1 MRTTIAVLAGMVLL
15 VTACGGDSAAT
26 TTTSSTTTTTAP
38 TTTTVAPTTTT
49 EATTTTTLAAT
60 TTTAIPIDVYYE
72 GGQVV
77 GPGRFTVPLGEEV
90 SIWVHSD
97 VDDEVHVHGYD
108 LTFPANGGI
117 QVEIAFRADVPGIFE
132 VEMESSH
139 TLLFE
144 LEVAP

>member
-1 MRTTIAVLAGMVLL
+1 MLAGMVLL
-15 VTACGGDSAAT
+15 VTACGGDPAAT

-49 EATTTTTLAAT
+49 EATTTTIAAT
-60 TTTAIPIDVYYE
+60 TTTSRPIDVFYE

-77 GPGRFTVPLGEEV
+77 GPGRFTFPLGEEV
-90 SIWVHSD
+90 SIMALAD
-97 VDDEVHVHGYD
+97 VDDEIHVHGYD
-108 LTFPANGGI
+108 LFFTALAGVPI
-117 QVEIAFRADVPGIFE
+117 EIALTADVPGIFE

-144 LEVAP
+144 LEVTP